1 MLVLRVAG
9 CLKTLW
15 GKSLK
20 QEPELDRLNDPRNRT
35 RRNPMLVFRPSGP
48 IENWINKEFQS
59 QNLNRIANSEVK
71 KSRHQ
76 RSPDVD

>member
-1 MLVLRVAG
+1 
-9 CLKTLW
+9 
-15 GKSLK
+15 
-20 QEPELDRLNDPRNRT
+20 
-35 RRNPMLVFRPSGP
+35 MLVFRPSGP

-76 RSPDVD
+76 RSPDFDWIFTKIMKFWIFIGDEEKVVSESLRVE